1 MINCPNRLSL
11 ASEACRFA
19 KMTKVKIIFCT
30 ILTALIALTAHILV
44 QNWTKP
50 AIRAL
55 VYGHTGSDGAYS
67 ATVVSVAY
75 LTALITMFVNVVVYY
90 YAGHL
95 LPFKN
100 KVAKSLLLAG
110 LLLEMNGS
118 LVRVPI
124 VNYFY
129 AVDCSI
135 SQPLLYAVYSQL
147 DTWIPRLLIAFLLVY
162 ACPIRRSVFALPTIA
177 GGNEKKSFSQVI
189 G

>member
-1 MINCPNRLSL
+1 MINCPDRLSL
-11 ASEACRFA
+11 TSEVCRFA
-19 KMTKVKIIFCT
+19 KMTKARIIFCT
-30 ILTALIALTAHILV
+30 VLTALIALTAHIFV

-75 LTALITMFVNVVVYY
+75 LTALITTFVNVVVYY

-129 AVDCSI
+129 AVDCGI
-135 SQPLLYAVYSQL
+135 LQPILYAVYNQL
-147 DTWIPRLLIAFLLVY
+147 DIWLPKLLIAFLLVY
-162 ACPIRRSVFALPTIA
+162 ACPTRKSVFALATTV
-177 GGNEKKSFSQVI
+177 GDNQKKSFTQVV